1 MSSKREFWFRHIE
14 TWRKGRLAHSEYAR
28 KHNLSIK
35 SFVYYRRR
43 YFKEQELAASQTVK
57 TNLLPITVIPETVTT
72 ATSAAPEV
80 ENSGITLISPGD
92 LRIALAS
99 GFDPQTLQQ
108 VLKIL
113 EAA

>member
-14 TWRKGRLAHSEYAR
+14 AWRKGRLAQSEYAR

-35 SFVYYRRR
+35 SFGYYRRR
-43 YFKEQELAASQTVK
+43 YFKEQELTASQTVK
-57 TNLLPITVIPETVTT
+57 TNLLPVTVIPEAVTAAKSTVPDV
-72 ATSAAPEV
+72 A
-80 ENSGITLISPGD
+80 NSGITLISPGGF
-92 LRIALAS
+92 RIALAA

-108 VLKIL
+108 VLKML